1 MAATPY
7 DQVFEDAARA
17 WNVDPVLLKAIAM
30 QESRFTPRAVSPKGA
45 LGLMQIMPD
54 TAKALGMTDPLDPV
68 QSIFAGAKYLA
79 EGLDKEGNPNA
90 ALLYYHGGP
99 DWRQNYGRESA
110 AYVPAVAAHYK
121 ALQATQAPPPA
132 PAAPDYNN
140 APQQPPANP
149 LTPPPASG
157 Y

>member
-1 MAATPY
+1 M
-7 DQVFEDAARA
+7 
-17 WNVDPVLLKAIAM
+17 LLKAIAM
-30 QESRFTPRAVSPKGA
+30 QESGFTPRAVSPKGA

-54 TAKALGMTDPLDPV
+54 TAKALGMTDPFDPV

-90 ALLYYHGGP
+90 ALLYYHGGAG
-99 DWRQNYGRESA
+99 WRQNYGRESA
-110 AYVPAVAAHYK
+110 DYVPAVAGHYK
-121 ALQATQAPPPA
+121 ALQAAQTPPPT

-140 APQQPPANP
+140 TPTAPPGAPQQPPANP
-149 LTPPPASG
+149 LIPPPASG